1 MKILFYG
8 KDLSWGITNPWT
20 NSRLEAVTPRPTMPP
35 EGGALH
41 SSPWAFVL
49 PGFCPYFQISRK
61 YFFSSSLQIHSCFE
75 SLPPVDSVLKVCGLL
90 VADPCRSMVIFHT
103 VLYFFQWWGGFCWR
117 CYKCLFVCR
126 RRLLLFLKQ
135 KSSIALCIPCQR
147 KSQSGCLSTRKKLYS
162 AIPWAT
168 ARVSMWCWPR
178 AKRALLLAGR
188 WWQAEGGSESSP
200 CTFSGNRVQT
210 HFPGSYIPL

>member
-20 NSRLEAVTPRPTMPP
+20 NSRLEAVTPWPTMPP

-61 YFFSSSLQIHSCFE
+61 YLFSSSLQIHSCFE

-90 VADPCRSMVIFHT
+90 VADPWLFSIQSCISSSGWEVFAGDVIN
-103 VLYFFQWWGGFCWR
+103 VCLCVGGGCYYF
-117 CYKCLFVCR
+117 
-126 RRLLLFLKQ
+126 
-135 KSSIALCIPCQR
+135 
-147 KSQSGCLSTRKKLYS
+147 
-162 AIPWAT
+162 
-168 ARVSMWCWPR
+168 
-178 AKRALLLAGR
+178 
-188 WWQAEGGSESSP
+188 
-200 CTFSGNRVQT
+200 
-210 HFPGSYIPL
+210 